1 MGGISPLE
9 RCREKRKDDRER
21 KTRGFPPLMNG
32 IYAIKTDAGY
42 NFIVTTLER
51 EKNKK

>member
-1 MGGISPLE
+1 
-9 RCREKRKDDRER
+9 
-21 KTRGFPPLMNG
+21 MNG

-51 EKNKK
+51 EKNKKWNKKNQELYKIYFNGMFIIYLLYFWNM